1 MVASRLEPSIE
12 YPEIKKLSENDKGYD
27 ATLYQVEL
35 YPTLECIIALG
46 NVDMKH
52 KDKGIVFMSV
62 YLVVDDGLGDQI
74 GIYECLDANYKNLL
88 DDDND
93 FDLDKLDDPVPLLF
107 SFVSPAYLR
116 RVLKLKRPMELVDED
131 TVSSD
136 DEEEE
141 EEEVSDPEMKSSRL
155 NLDDLV

>member
-107 SFVSPAYLR
+107 FFVSPAYLR

-131 TVSSD
+131 AVSSD
-136 DEEEE
+136 DEEEDE
-141 EEEVSDPEMKSSRL
+141 EEK
-155 NLDDLV
+155 